1 MSPESRNKRQKWLD
15 RLVEDK
21 FRSSDDWDFLAKDV
35 PIEREKY
42 DVSGYDIIT
51 LDLQNRR
58 IMVEVIGY
66 KPQMQEFLT
75 SAVSE
80 LEETY
85 GYLIGENNPVSD
97 FDEDFP
103 DYISGKV
110 AWSDE
115 DAWIMDTTEFEQV
128 SQTMFGYD
136 ILDADYERIKSGSM

>member
-1 MSPESRNKRQKWLD
+1 MNPESRNKRQKWLD

-21 FRSSDDWDFLAKDV
+21 FRSSGDWDFLARDV
-35 PIEREKY
+35 PIEREEY
-42 DVSGYDIIT
+42 EISGYDLVS

-66 KPQMQEFLT
+66 DPQMQEFLT
-75 SAVSE
+75 SAVSD

-85 GYLIGENNPVSD
+85 GYLIGENDPVSD

-103 DYISGKV
+103 DSISGRV

-115 DAWIMDTTEFEQV
+115 DSWIMDTTEFERL

-136 ILDADYERIKSGSM
+136 VLDAGYERMKPDSM

>member
-1 MSPESRNKRQKWLD
+1 MD

-21 FRSSDDWDFLAKDV
+21 FRSYDDWDFLAKDV
-35 PIEREKY
+35 PIEREEY
-42 DVSGYDIIT
+42 GVSGYDIVT

-66 KPQMQEFLT
+66 NPQMQEFLT

-103 DYISGKV
+103 DYISGNV